1 MTYYYSIPDTK
12 KTSTPQT
19 AAQKNYLAR
28 KAAKTEAMKKAIRLS
43 PDLREIIYKLEDTT
57 YKSFLK
63 AGKLENRKIPYTDIK
78 FKDGE
83 ISREEMD
90 SYIKFIYKGRI

>member
-12 KTSTPQT
+12 NTSTPQT

-28 KAAKTEAMKKAIRLS
+28 KAAKTEAVKKAIRLG
-43 PDLREIIYKLEDTT
+43 PDLRDIVYSLEERS
-57 YKSFLK
+57 YRGFLEV
-63 AGKLENRKIPYTDIK
+63 GKLDSKEIPYTNIK
-78 FKDGE
+78 FNDKE